1 MSHSE
6 DRKEKICLNCGA
18 TLYGRYCHVCGQENI
33 EPRQSAW
40 HLITHFFYDITHFD
54 GKFFTTL
61 KDLLIKP
68 GFLSAEYIKGKRMS
82 YLHPIRMYVFTSAFF
97 FIIFFSLFNAKS
109 LKIHDKT
116 KNPDEKVKQA
126 MQFGLK
132 NAKTKED
139 SVEIEKALNGIKNM
153 NLHAKATTDS
163 ADSGGGVGFTLD
175 SPDHKYK
182 SVKDYDSIQ
191 DALPPGQRDS
201 WLKRLGKRKTIDLNL
216 RYKNDEKG
224 LIEEFFNV
232 LLHNF
237 PKLLFVSL
245 PVFALL
251 LELLYIRRRKQ
262 FYYADHGIF
271 AIHVY
276 IYSFISLLFIFGI
289 NAISNLTGWGW
300 LWLFNVAIILYTIYY
315 YYKAMRSF
323 YRQGR
328 AKTFLKYMLLLFFS
342 FITILILFL
351 LFLAFT
357 IMEV

>member
-1 MSHSE
+1 
-6 DRKEKICLNCGA
+6 LNCNA
-18 TLYGRYCHVCGQENI
+18 ALHGRYCHVCGQENI
-33 EPRQSAW
+33 EPRQSAF

-61 KDLLIKP
+61 KDLLLKP
-68 GFLSAEYIKGKRMS
+68 GFLSAEFIKGRRMS

-97 FIIFFSLFNAKS
+97 FIIFFSLFNAKN
-109 LKIHDKT
+109 LKIRDRAKDT
-116 KNPDEKVKQA
+116 GQNVEQA
-126 MQFGLK
+126 MQAALK

-139 SVEIEKALNGIKNM
+139 SASIEKALNEVKNLE
-153 NLHAKATTDS
+153 LHPKASKDS
-163 ADSGGGVGFTLD
+163 EDNNGGVTFSLDTLNARERQ
-175 SPDHKYK
+175 YK
-182 SVKDYDSIQ
+182 SVKEYDSVE
-191 DALPPGQRDS
+191 DALPPEKRDS
-201 WLKRLGKRKTIDLNL
+201 WLKRLAKRKTIDLNL
-216 RYKNDEKG
+216 RYKDDKKG
-224 LIEEFFNV
+224 LFEEFFNV

-300 LWLFNVAIILYTIYY
+300 LWLLNLAIILYTIYY
-315 YYKAMRSF
+315 YYKAMRNF
-323 YRQGR
+323 YQQGR
-328 AKTFLKYMLLLFFS
+328 AKTFFKYMFLLFLS
-342 FITILILFL
+342 FVTILILFIF
-351 LFLAFT
+351 FLAFS

>member
-6 DRKEKICLNCGA
+6 EREEKICLNCNA
-18 TLYGRYCHVCGQENI
+18 ALYGRYCHVCGQENI

-61 KDLLIKP
+61 KDLLVKP
-68 GFLSAEYIKGKRMS
+68 GFLSSEYIKGKRMS

-97 FIIFFSLFNAKS
+97 FIIFFSLFNAKN
-109 LKIHDKT
+109 LHIHDNT
-116 KNPDEKVKQA
+116 KKAQKQA
-126 MQFGLK
+126 EIGMQEALK
-132 NAKTKED
+132 GARTKED
-139 SVEIEKALNGIKNM
+139 SLAIENALGGIKNM
-153 NLHAKATTDS
+153 NLQPKIHKDSDDNEGGIGFSLDS
-163 ADSGGGVGFTLD
+163 ASRVDR
-175 SPDHKYK
+175 
-182 SVKDYDSIQ
+182 SVSSYDSAQ
-191 DALPPGQRDS
+191 DALPPAQRDS
-201 WLKRLGKRKTIDLNL
+201 WLKRLAKRKTIDLNV
-216 RYKNDEKG
+216 RYKDNSKG
-224 LIEEFFNV
+224 LMEEFMNV

-276 IYSFISLLFIFGI
+276 IYSFISLLFIFAI
-289 NAISNLTGWGW
+289 NAISNLTGWKW
-300 LWLFNVAIILYTIYY
+300 LWLFNLAIILYTIYY
-315 YYKAMRSF
+315 YYKAMRNF

-328 AKTFLKYMLLLFFS
+328 AKTFFKYMFLLFFS
-342 FITILILFL
+342 FIAILVLFVF
-351 LFLAFT
+351 FLAFS